1 MSKVE
6 HNTEKSERIIEAAK
20 RVFSD
25 KGIHQATMDEIAKE
39 AEVSKG
45 AIYLYF
51 KGKDKIISTLLKS
64 FFEVEMAM
72 IRGLS
77 VQGRTTRQVMEEVN
91 QLVVKDLTRIKVFMP
106 ILFEFISMTFRN
118 KEVQKVV
125 RDSLNSYIEIL
136 EPIIQTGIDRGDLRE
151 MDAQDAALAYGAL
164 LEGTILLWSYDLE
177 NYDFADLVGRTMRIF
192 LDGLEN

>member
-1 MSKVE
+1 MPKVQ
-6 HNTEKSERIIEAAK
+6 HGSEKSERIIEAAK

-64 FFEVEMAM
+64 FFEVEMAV

-77 VQGRTTRQVMEEVN
+77 VEGRTTREVLEEVN

-118 KEVQKVV
+118 KEAQKVV

-151 MDAQDAALAYGAL
+151 MDAHDAALAYGAL

-177 NYDFADLVGRTMRIF
+177 NYDFADLVGRTMNVF
-192 LDGLEN
+192 LDGIEN